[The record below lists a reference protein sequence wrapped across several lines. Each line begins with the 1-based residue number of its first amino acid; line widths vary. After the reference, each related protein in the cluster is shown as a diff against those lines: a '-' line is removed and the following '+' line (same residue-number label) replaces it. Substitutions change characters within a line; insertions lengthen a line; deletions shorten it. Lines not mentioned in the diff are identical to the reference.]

1 MTHVLDWIESDD
13 YMREL
18 LAAMSDTELE
28 ERKQRAA
35 QTYAHLYQERNW
47 RDGAIAE
54 QLHDTA
60 VWEQDRRRALAI
72 KEAHS

>member
-13 YMREL
+13 YMREV

-35 QTYAHLYQERNW
+35 QAYARLYREGDW
-47 RDGAIAE
+47 RDGTIAE

-72 KEAHS
+72 KEVRS